1 MPEFVDAAAVDIHP
15 DELDAYNDDNMD
27 GDSQD
32 GNDDLNRL
40 RDMMDQESDCESEEG
55 YSSVQFLDDKEKEVS
70 AILKNM
76 RYTSENDCLKYFRT
90 LIIRRT
96 ILKHLQ
102 SGHGVSVTVI
112 RGWNWSPV
120 FSRR

>member
-15 DELDAYNDDNMD
+15 DELDAYDDDDKD

-55 YSSVQFLDDKEKEVS
+55 HSSSVQFLDDKEKEVS
-70 AILKNM
+70 AIL
-76 RYTSENDCLKYFRT
+76 
-90 LIIRRT
+90 
-96 ILKHLQ
+96 
-102 SGHGVSVTVI
+102 
-112 RGWNWSPV
+112 
-120 FSRR
+120 

>member
-1 MPEFVDAAAVDIHP
+1 MPEFVDAVAVDIHP

-76 RYTSENDCLKYFRT
+76 RYTSANDCLEYFRT

-96 ILKHLQ
+96 IWKHLQ
-102 SGHGVSVTVI
+102 SGHGVSVTV